1 MDSLNVTLTPIRQ
14 IFINESNGYR
24 VLSCV
29 TSDPNVEINK
39 YGNFTISGNNLYS
52 VPLNQE
58 IRFTITPDVKSK
70 YPASYVVLGYS
81 GITYEEAIKVNPED
95 ELMLLKQI
103 MSDNQAKNINKVYPN
118 FIQTVLNG
126 EEANIDVKK
135 IHNVAEYRFQDYC
148 EKIRNNCRGFMF
160 YPVAY
165 KYNITDSNIISDF
178 ASAYATP
185 QLWEEQYNKQ
195 PYKVLSQAATRWS
208 FKHLDKT
215 ILSALPDFS
224 ESLERAT
231 YCVLDIL
238 AQSELDGDT
247 RLSAY
252 VLMDIIRENYPE
264 LVPFIRQVMNDDKI
278 FYDATSKDCS
288 LMETYNAEKLIA
300 ENILERVNNPFV
312 DKMNWEDFKKVD
324 DYTMTD
330 EQIKLCE
337 IANNE
342 SVGMLI
348 GPGGT
353 GKSTSTRALIEMLD
367 YYGKTYL
374 LLAPTGIAAKKL
386 AESTRRTAS
395 TIHMV
400 LARGSFDDDVYD
412 YIIIDEM
419 SCVGVRLLASVFSCI
434 PKTTKVIFVCD
445 AAQLASIACGNIVQD
460 IIDSGVVKIA
470 RLTKVFRYGTSGIAT
485 IATNTRNGKDE
496 GRKDYYE
503 AGDYT
508 CESIS
513 QDSEKALNQIVDV
526 YGDLLNHGYEKKDIL
541 ILCPFN
547 KSVLGTYMINNA
559 IQKEFNANIKQ
570 ISFPLNVKGCPLKE
584 LTFKVGDRVINTKNN
599 YNMKLVEEYSD
610 GYWGYGSTGI
620 MNGDIGVIRD
630 IVTNDTNNT
639 SIYVQFDERLV
650 EFSPKDTANL
660 LLGYCISVHKSQG
673 SQAKAIIS
681 VIGRNHKKMI
691 TRNLLYVAVS
701 RAQEKLVEIIDEE
714 SVSKG
719 LEVVETIERTTW
731 LKDFLGG
738 N

>member
-1 MDSLNVTLTPIRQ
+1 MISVALTPIKQ
-14 IFINESNGYR
+14 LFINESNGYR

-29 TSDPNVEINK
+29 TDNPEVELNK
-39 YGNFTISGNNLYS
+39 YGNFTISGNNLYNI
-52 VPLNQE
+52 PLHQE
-58 IRFTITPDVKSK
+58 IKFNLVPDAKSK
-70 YPASYVVLGYS
+70 YSASYVVLGYS
-81 GITYEEAIKVNPED
+81 GITFDGNIKVDPDD

-103 MSDNQAKNINKVYPN
+103 MSDGQAKNIHDAYPD
-118 FIQTVLNG
+118 FIQKVLNG
-126 EEANIDVKK
+126 EESEIDVKK

-160 YPVAY
+160 YPYAY
-165 KYNITDSNIISDF
+165 KYNITDNNIIAKFSE
-178 ASAYATP
+178 AYATP
-185 QLWEEQYNKQ
+185 DLWEEQYNKY
-195 PYKVLSQAATRWS
+195 PYKVLSNAATKWS

-215 ILSALPDFS
+215 ILSALPDFK

-238 AQSELDGDT
+238 SQSELDGDT

-252 VLMDIIRENYPE
+252 VLMDIIREDYPE
-264 LVPFIRQVMNDDKI
+264 LSPFIKKVMEDDRI
-278 FYDATSKDCS
+278 VYDPVSKDCS
-288 LMETYNAEKLIA
+288 LKVTYNAERLIA
-300 ENILERVNNPFV
+300 DNILERVNKPFV
-312 DKMNWEDFKKVD
+312 DNMEWEKFKEVD
-324 DYTMTD
+324 GYTMTE
-330 EQIKLCE
+330 EQNQICK

-342 SVGMLI
+342 SIGMLI

-353 GKSTSTRALIEMLD
+353 GKSTSTRALIEMLE

-386 AESTRRTAS
+386 AESTRRHAS
-395 TIHMV
+395 TIHMA
-400 LARGSFDDDVYD
+400 LARETFSMDVYD

-419 SCVGVRLLASVFSCI
+419 SCVGVHLLAQVFNCI

-460 IIDSGVVKIA
+460 VIDGGKVKIA
-470 RLTKVFRYGTSGIAT
+470 QLTKVFRYGTSGIAT
-485 IATNTRNGKDE
+485 IATNTRKGIDE
-496 GRKDYYE
+496 GRNDTYD

-508 CESIS
+508 CIDID
-513 QDSEKALNQIVDV
+513 QDSEEALNQITET
-526 YGDLLNHGYEKKDIL
+526 YGNLLAEGYAKKDIL

-547 KSVLGTYMINNA
+547 KSVLGTYMINDA
-559 IQKEFNANIKQ
+559 IQKEFNANIKK

-584 LTFKVGDRVINTKNN
+584 LTFKIGDRVINTKNN
-599 YNMKLVEEYSD
+599 YNMKLVEEHSD
-610 GYWGYGSTGI
+610 GYWSYGSTSI
-620 MNGDIGVIRD
+620 MNGDIGVVRD
-630 IVTNDTNNT
+630 IVMGDNNTT

-650 EFSPKDTANL
+650 EFSPQDTANL

-681 VIGRNHKKMI
+681 VIGRNHRKMV

-701 RAQEKLVEIIDEE
+701 RAQEKLVEIVDED

-719 LEVVETIERTTW
+719 LEVVETVERTTW
-731 LKDFLGG
+731 LKEFLEGG
-738 N
+738 